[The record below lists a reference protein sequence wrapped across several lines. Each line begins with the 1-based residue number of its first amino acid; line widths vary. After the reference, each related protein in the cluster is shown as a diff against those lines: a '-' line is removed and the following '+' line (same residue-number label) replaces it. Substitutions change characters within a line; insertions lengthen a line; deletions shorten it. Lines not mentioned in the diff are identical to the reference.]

1 MIYYQLGLYKGF
13 YKKIEK
19 MFISAKNGRHCY
31 AISVAIHTG
40 LTVAIVCRRSQ
51 KPREELAANLFHN
64 D

>member
-31 AISVAIHTG
+31 AISVAIHT
-40 LTVAIVCRRSQ
+40 VAIVCRRLQ
-51 KPREELAANLFHN
+51 KPREELAATLFHN